1 LKNHIF
7 RAQERVS
14 KAEITEALLIAAFE
28 GAGTQLSWKKEFS
41 ELLGEG

>member
-1 LKNHIF
+1 LKNHIL
-7 RAQERVS
+7 RAQERAR

-28 GAGTQLSWKKEFS
+28 GAGTQLSWKNECS